1 MPSLRLLPCIAAGL
15 LVACAAHKTSRTPAP
30 IAEAKPAAPTAA
42 TPPGKPHAEK
52 RHPSA
57 AAEKN
62 TALPAREVGYYL
74 DVLQGRLQQRL
85 DSGVIIGRQH
95 DSIVLDFSR
104 RLSFMP
110 DSAQL
115 DDVDRDLLQPLMKIL
130 EEYRAALVSVRVSA
144 DDDAVAARKLAQ
156 QRAAVIARALA
167 EAGVAAARVVIVVP
181 TAAARDGGTHVE
193 IALSAETRG
202 D

>member
-1 MPSLRLLPCIAAGL
+1 MSKSHLLCCLAAML
-15 LVACAAHKTSRTPAP
+15 LVACAAHKASRVPARVE
-30 IAEAKPAAPTAA
+30 EAKTAVAAHPSS
-42 TPPGKPHAEK
+42 KPHAGK
-52 RHPSA
+52 KPSSA
-57 AAEKN
+57 ATEKN

-74 DVLQGRLQQRL
+74 DVLQGRLQQQL

-115 DDVDRDLLQPLMKIL
+115 DDVDRGLLQPLVKIL

-144 DDDAVAARKLAQ
+144 DDDAPPARKLAQ

-167 EAGVAAARVVIVVP
+167 EAGVAAARVVTVVP
-181 TAAARDGGTHVE
+181 TAPARDEGTHVE
-193 IALSAETRG
+193 VALSAEMRG